1 MDNTLETWIVSRQ
14 QRGIE
19 GRYKWTLFPGPD
31 RAQES
36 LRITLNKRLAT
47 AAPAIVKRM
56 ISRRSPRVLRPVLP
70 FRKGSIASATM
81 FDAADDMDGL
91 LPMFKEQIVHSG
103 SETSFLPAADA
114 PRFSYWCP
122 FEPLPSISAPNL
134 CISSFK
140 PQQVRNDI
148 RYMTKLY
155 PLLGHVIVVV
165 LVRSSQ
171 RMDLLSSISTA
182 HDRFRVLETS
192 CELSCH
198 VILIYST
205 RNQMAQ
211 LIIHPAGMN
220 LNH

>member
-1 MDNTLETWIVSRQ
+1 MLTFVDNTLETWIVSRQ

-122 FEPLPSISAPNL
+122 FEPLPST
-134 CISSFK
+134 
-140 PQQVRNDI
+140 QQVRNDI